1 MSLLDRTR
9 TAGHGRREVR
19 RLKVCTVEAG
29 LLLPHAVQ
37 AIAIKRRRV
46 NTKTGKVPTERVHA
60 VTSLTPGQAEPARL
74 AELVQGHWTVEALH
88 HVRDVTFTEDA
99 SETRTGS
106 APPATRSLI
115 RTDSAPST
123 RGSRSMTG
131 RQR

>member
-1 MSLLDRTR
+1 MARIDLRGVVVTADAMHTQRKTGKKIVAAGGHYLLVVKGNQKKLRQQLPRPPWRQMSLLDRTR

-19 RLKVCTVEAG
+19 RLKVCTV
-29 LLLPHAVQ
+29 
-37 AIAIKRRRV
+37 
-46 NTKTGKVPTERVHA
+46 
-60 VTSLTPGQAEPARL
+60 
-74 AELVQGHWTVEALH
+74 
-88 HVRDVTFTEDA
+88 DFTEDA
-99 SETRTGS
+99 SKIRTGS